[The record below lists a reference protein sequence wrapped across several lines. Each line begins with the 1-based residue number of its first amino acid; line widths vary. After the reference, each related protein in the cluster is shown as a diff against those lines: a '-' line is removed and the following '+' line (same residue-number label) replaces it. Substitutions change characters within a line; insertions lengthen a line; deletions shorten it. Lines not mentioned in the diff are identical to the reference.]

1 MPTTK
6 RELLYEPYSSATD
19 AHLARQKQLL
29 LRMADS
35 KKFTEGTRDLALT
48 AATYVETVLT
58 FRQLP
63 ADERRKLIRNDIAPW
78 FGNWP
83 PRA

>member
-6 RELLYEPYSSATD
+6 REPIYEPYSSATD

-48 AATYVETVLT
+48 EAAYVETLLA

-63 ADERRKLIRNDIAPW
+63 TDERRELIRNEIAPW

-83 PRA
+83 LRA